1 MQTADTVYLQTSK
14 GRTNHP
20 VTKLYPP
27 EVVAADP
34 GLREQ
39 IVDSEPPQRLA
50 PSRSQWIVAHRAKD
64 CIVDWTQQLHPPPPP
79 EDV

>member
-1 MQTADTVYLQTSK
+1 
-14 GRTNHP
+14 
-20 VTKLYPP
+20 LYPL

-39 IVDSEPPQRLA
+39 IVDSEPPQQLA
-50 PSRSQWIVAHRAKD
+50 PRRSQRIVAHRAKD
-64 CIVDWTQQLHPPPPP
+64 HIVDWARQLHAPPP